1 MISKRPP
8 RSKVPQHLTITPQG
22 NKLGNWSNT
31 YINFQVKNLRRVISL
46 NPQMGSD
53 ARVEVEVTK
62 LWGDD
67 EIASAVV
74 HPETAAEGCEV
85 RIDLNI

>member
-1 MISKRPP
+1 
-8 RSKVPQHLTITPQG
+8 
-22 NKLGNWSNT
+22 
-31 YINFQVKNLRRVISL
+31 
-46 NPQMGSD
+46 MGSD

-85 RIDLNI
+85 RIDLNV